1 MIGGL
6 YVRLRQEVKGRTL
19 IPGHYKVLA
28 GKRRSEFEV
37 LPYHGLDPDTG
48 GAVILRKGRRKMN

>member
-6 YVRLRQEVKGRTL
+6 YIGLRQEVKGRML
-19 IPGHYKVLA
+19 IPGHYKLLA
-28 GKRRSEFEV
+28 GKRRSDLEV
-37 LPYHGLDPDTG
+37 MPYCRLDPDTG

>member
-1 MIGGL
+1 M
-6 YVRLRQEVKGRTL
+6 L

-28 GKRRSEFEV
+28 GTRRSELEV